1 MIRFGFRRA
10 VRCAASLAVAFAA
23 VPAGADSFSFDDIR
37 DRIRDALAEENL
49 PSIAVAVAR
58 DGKVLWEEGFGLA
71 DKERRIPATADTVY
85 SLASIS
91 KPVTTTAL
99 MLLVERGKIDLDA
112 PMNRYLGEAK
122 LVARVGDANAAT
134 VRRVANH
141 TSGLAVHYQFYYE
154 DERVALPTMEQSIRR
169 HGVLVT
175 KPGEVESYSNFGYG
189 LLEYAIER
197 ASGKTYSEFV
207 RTEVFAPLGMTH
219 SGVNREPN
227 FGVREAVRYAVN
239 GAPVP
244 FYDFDHRGG
253 SAIYASAHDLVR
265 FGMFHLKDR
274 VPGQKAILSDAT
286 LDAMHAAT
294 AGKAEDGYGV
304 GWGSGS
310 RFGLKTLGHTGGMAG
325 VSTRLTL
332 FPEKDIAVVLL
343 ANADSS
349 RLRELENGILHV
361 LLPETIPLAHGYE
374 PTKDF
379 IGAWTG
385 QIETHAGRTPMRLEI
400 KADGHVLARVG
411 GRASEVEKVRVAP
424 DGTLWLEEV
433 PGDVGTPDAA
443 RYPYRLQFGLRARGE
458 VLNGSASAMSRPL
471 TGRVGNAISYFVEL
485 RRDP

>member
-1 MIRFGFRRA
+1 MSEIRRA
-10 VRCAASLAVAFAA
+10 MRCAVSVALALAA
-23 VPAGADSFSFDDIR
+23 LPAGADSFDDIR
-37 DRIRDALAEENL
+37 DRIRDTLAEENV

-71 DKERRIPATADTVY
+71 DKERRIPASADTVY

-122 LVARVGDANAAT
+122 LVARVGDANEAT

-154 DERVALPTMEQSIRR
+154 DEQVPLPTMEQSIRR

-175 KPGEVESYSNFGYG
+175 KPGEIDSYSNFGYG

-197 ASGKTYSEFV
+197 VSGKSYSEFV
-207 RTEVFAPLGMTH
+207 RTELFAPLGMTH

-227 FGVREAVRYAVN
+227 FGAKEAVRYAVN

-274 VPGQKAILSDAT
+274 VPGQKAVLTDAT
-286 LDAMHAAT
+286 LDAMHVAT
-294 AGKAEDGYGV
+294 ASKEDYGYGV
-304 GWGSGS
+304 GWGSS
-310 RFGLKTLGHTGGMAG
+310 TRFGVKTVGHTGSMAG

-332 FPEKDIAVVLL
+332 VPEKDIAIVLL
-343 ANADSS
+343 ANSAS
-349 RLRELENGILHV
+349 RQLKELENGILHV
-361 LLPETIPLAHGYE
+361 LLPETIPLAHGYK

-379 IGAWTG
+379 IGTWTG
-385 QIETHAGRTPMRLEI
+385 AIETHAGRTPMSLEI

-411 GRASEVEKVRVAP
+411 NRASEVEKVSLAA

-433 PGDVGTPDAA
+433 PGDVGTADAG
-443 RYPYRLQFGLRARGE
+443 RYPYRMQFGLRSRGE
-458 VLNGSASAMSRPL
+458 VLNGAASAMSRSL
-471 TGRVGNAISYFVEL
+471 VGRVGNAISYFVEL
-485 RRDP
+485 RRNP